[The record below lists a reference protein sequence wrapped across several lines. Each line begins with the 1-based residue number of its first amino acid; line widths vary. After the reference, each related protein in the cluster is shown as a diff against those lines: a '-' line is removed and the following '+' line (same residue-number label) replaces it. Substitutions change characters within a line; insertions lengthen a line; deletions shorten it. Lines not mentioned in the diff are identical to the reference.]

1 MKSIARIPRPLLPAL
16 ALLLAASLAACGEG
30 AVRDAGDPAIVPA
43 AAAAAQAETGV
54 FDLATIGHAQGA
66 EDAPVTVYE
75 FSDFGCRFCALFSQ
89 GTYPELH
96 REFVATGKVRWVSVP
111 FVMGM
116 FPNGETA
123 ARASECAAE
132 QEQFFAMH
140 DRLFAGQSEWA
151 RSKEPEQIFAGYAKQ
166 IGLDAARFTSC
177 YAVRRGALRT
187 ANNTHAAELF
197 GIRATPTFIVDGRMV
212 EGALPIQQFRQLL
225 RAVTGAE

>member
-1 MKSIARIPRPLLPAL
+1 M
-16 ALLLAASLAACGEG
+16 
-30 AVRDAGDPAIVPA
+30 
-43 AAAAAQAETGV
+43 
-54 FDLATIGHAQGA
+54 
-66 EDAPVTVYE
+66 TVYE

-151 RSKEPEQIFAGYAKQ
+151 KSKEPEQIFAGYAKQ

-177 YAVRRGALRT
+177 YAVRRGGLRT

-197 GIRATPTFIVDGRMV
+197 GIRATPTFIVDGRLI
-212 EGALPIQQFRQLL
+212 EGALPVEQFRQVL
-225 RAVTGAE
+225 RVATGAE